1 MDVPSGKIEQ
11 LKNKQMNAKNR
22 ILKILVVEDSEDDA
36 LLDIIQVENG
46 GYNCKF
52 KRVETAET
60 LKQALNSENWDII
73 FSDYKM
79 PNFNGLEAL
88 DIVKEYGKDIPFIM
102 ISGTIGED
110 VAVSAMKAGAQDYI
124 MKDNLQRLLPAVER
138 EIRESRNRAKQ
149 RRLERKEKLLLEERL
164 NHFKFLE
171 NMDKINLAIQR
182 ANNLDYMM
190 SSVLDLVLSMFDCDR
205 AYLLYPCDP
214 EAEKWQVPME
224 RNKPEYPGVLEQ
236 GLEMPVDNDVA
247 KSFQVLLS
255 HDGPVMFGPGTA
267 YPLPADVSEQFNFKN
282 YMAMAL
288 YPKTGKAWQLGIHQC
303 SKPRIWNDKE
313 VRLFHEIGRR
323 MTDGLTSLLLYQ
335 EKSKSEAENQ
345 AIINAVPD
353 LLFRINKNGTIL
365 DYRRPERM
373 KQYPFQKHFLG
384 KSLNEVFPQE
394 IIRKVKKAINKAI
407 ATKEVITFE
416 YDHFINARKIYYE
429 SRAIQLSSDEVLILV
444 RDITDKKHAEI
455 LLRESENK
463 YRRITE
469 GLTDYLYSVHVEN
482 GNAIGTVQGEACES
496 VTGYMP
502 EEFDEDPYLWLK
514 MVESEDKALVRDYV
528 RRILSGVN
536 VAPIEHR
543 IKCKNGVVKWVL
555 NTAIL
560 TKDVN
565 GNLISYDG
573 VIKDISERK
582 WSEEAL
588 RLSEE
593 RFSQIFRLSP
603 IATILFRVSDGKIV
617 DVNDAFIKDTG
628 YNREEVIGFTSL
640 QLNLYANPEDRN
652 IILQTLR
659 EKGIIE
665 NYEFKMRTKSGI
677 VRFGLHTTISV
688 NLAGEEHYLSLI
700 KDITDR
706 KKAEE
711 ELRKLSQAVKQSPAS
726 VIITN
731 INGDIQYANPKFYKV
746 TGYSEEEI
754 IGQNSRILKS
764 GEMSSEYYRNL
775 WQTIKSGKEWFG
787 ELHNKKKNGELFWEI
802 ASISPIFNA
811 DGDITH
817 FLAIKEDI
825 TERKLS
831 EKALIDS
838 ERKYRIVADNTYSW
852 EFWSGKNGEYIYCSP
867 SCYRVTGYTAKEFIE
882 NKELKYKIV
891 HPDYYDKFYEHSVY
905 PFKTE
910 PINLQFKIIHKNGT
924 ERWIEHIC
932 QPLFDD
938 NNIYIGHRG
947 TNRDITEQ
955 KEVDRKLLDA
965 VISAEE
971 NERNR
976 FSQELHDGL
985 GPMLS
990 TVKLY
995 FQWLSE
1001 TKEVAKQ
1008 KRISETG
1015 LQNINEAIQAV
1026 REISNSLSPRILIN
1040 MGLIAALKHLCHR
1053 INETKKLSIEL
1064 SCDHER
1070 RYDSSSEITIYRI
1083 ISELINNTIK
1093 YAQAGKVIINF
1104 KHNYEKKSLIIN
1116 YSDDGKGFDFDKVIK
1131 NRKGLGIN
1139 NMIQRIST
1147 LKGII
1152 NFDTDIGKSLN
1163 VKIELPLLIS

>member
-1 MDVPSGKIEQ
+1 MQMDKK
-11 LKNKQMNAKNR
+11 LN
-22 ILKILVVEDSEDDA
+22 ILVVEDSENDA
-36 LLDIIQVENG
+36 ILSIFQIKKG
-46 GYNCKF
+46 GYDIYYE
-52 KRVETAET
+52 RVETREDMNN
-60 LKQALNSENWDII
+60 ALDNKKWDII
-73 FSDYKM
+73 LSDFKM
-79 PNFNGLEAL
+79 PSFNGLDAL
-88 DIVKEYGKDIPFIM
+88 KLFNEKSIDIPFII
-102 ISGTIGED
+102 ISGTIGEEI
-110 VAVSAMKAGAQDYI
+110 AVMAMKEGAHDYI
-124 MKDNLQRLLPAVER
+124 MKGNLQRLLPAVER
-138 EIRESRNRAKQ
+138 ELREAKSRA
-149 RRLERKEKLLLEERL
+149 ERKALEQKQKLAEQERL
-164 NHFKFLE
+164 SHLWFFESL
-171 NMDKINLAIQR
+171 DKINLSIQG
-182 ANNLDYMM
+182 ANNIDQMM
-190 SSVLDLVLSMFDCDR
+190 SAVLDLVLSIFDCDR
-205 AYLLYPCDP
+205 TYLLYPCDP
-214 EAEKWQVPME
+214 KAKKWHIPME
-224 RNKPEYPGVLEQ
+224 RNKPEYPSVLEQ
-236 GLEMPVDNDVA
+236 GLEVPIDNNVA
-247 KSFQVLLS
+247 KSFQVLRS
-255 HDGPVMFGPGTA
+255 NDGPVMFGPGTA
-267 YPLPADVSEQFNFKN
+267 HPLPTNVLEQFNFKN

-303 SKPRIWNDKE
+303 SKPRIWDDKE

-323 MTDGLTSLLLYQ
+323 LTDGLTSLLLYQ
-335 EKSKSEAENQ
+335 EKSISEAENQ

-353 LLFRINKNGTIL
+353 LLFRINNNGTIL

-373 KQYPFQKHFLG
+373 KQYPFQKHFRG
-384 KSLNEVFPQE
+384 KSLNKVFPQD
-394 IIRKVKKAINKAI
+394 IIPKVKKAINKAI
-407 ATKEVITFE
+407 ATKEIITFE
-416 YDHFINARKIYYE
+416 YDHFINDQKIYFE
-429 SRAIQLSSDEVLILV
+429 SRAVQLSSDEVLIVV
-444 RDITDKKHAEI
+444 RDISDKKHAEI
-455 LLRESENK
+455 LLRESEK
-463 YRRITE
+463 RYKHITE

-496 VTGYMP
+496 VTGYRP
-502 EEFDEDPYLWLK
+502 EEFDEDPYLWLR
-514 MVESEDKALVRDYV
+514 MVEPEDKVLVRDYV
-528 RRILSGVN
+528 KRILSGVN

-543 IKCKNGVVKWVL
+543 IKCKNGAVKWVL

-588 RLSEE
+588 RLSEK

-603 IATILFRVSDGKIV
+603 IATILFRVSDEKIV

-665 NYEFKMRTKSGI
+665 NYEFKMRPKSGI
-677 VRFGLHTTISV
+677 VRLGLHTTISV

-700 KDITDR
+700 RDITDR
-706 KKAEE
+706 KKAED

-731 INGDIQYANPKFYKV
+731 INGDIQYVNPKFYKV

-764 GEMSSEYYRNL
+764 GDMSSEYYSNL

-802 ASISPIFNA
+802 ASISPIFNS

-852 EFWSGKNGEYIYCSP
+852 EFWSGEDGKYIYCSP

-882 NKELKYKIV
+882 NKELKYKII
-891 HPDYYDKFYEHSVY
+891 HPDYYKKFYEHSVS

-938 NNIYIGHRG
+938 NDVYIGHRG

-955 KEVDRKLLDA
+955 KEIDRRLLDA

-1064 SCDHER
+1064 NCDHER

-1093 YAQAGKVIINF
+1093 YAQAKKVIINF
-1104 KHNYEKKSLIIN
+1104 KHNYEKKNLIIN
-1116 YSDDGKGFDFDKVIK
+1116 YSDDGKGFDFDKVLQA
-1131 NRKGLGIN
+1131 RKGLGIN

-1147 LKGII
+1147 LKGVI
-1152 NFDTDIGKSLN
+1152 NFDTGVGKSLN
-1163 VKIELPLLIS
+1163 VKIELPLLI